1 MRYPLCHIPNVYS
14 STCVGNQIST
24 RAGAT
29 LRSANQ
35 WWDIAALRSG
45 SRSALPAI
53 AFASHVPETARQ
65 RDQATLERI
74 GVRPVVIAD
83 SPGLAVTRTVSMLIN
98 GATDAARDL
107 A

>member
-1 MRYPLCHIPNVYS
+1 VAHVPHSL
-14 STCVGNQIST
+14 
-24 RAGAT
+24 
-29 LRSANQ
+29 
-35 WWDIAALRSG
+35 
-45 SRSALPAI
+45 AI

-98 GATDAARDL
+98 GARDAARDRERGRNEAPPPAARKL
-107 A
+107 NGLRHQPPARHRDANLQSAA